1 MFIPDPTFSIPD
13 LNFFHPRSR
22 ILDPGV
28 KKASDPG
35 SGSATQ
41 PGSHPYRV
49 EVSAEVSRIDVK
61 PNEPRLSALFCWSA
75 AEPDPPAPST
85 IAKDCT
91 VALRLKYGTLD
102 SQKMHL
108 SQIKTYF

>member
-1 MFIPDPTFSIPD
+1 
-13 LNFFHPRSR
+13 
-22 ILDPGV
+22 
-28 KKASDPG
+28 
-35 SGSATQ
+35 
-41 PGSHPYRV
+41 V

-91 VALRLKYGTLD
+91 VALRLKYTLD
-102 SQKMHL
+102 SQQMHL
-108 SQIKTYF
+108 YQVKTYF

>member
-1 MFIPDPTFSIPD
+1 MFIPDPTFSIPYPGFE
-13 LNFFHPRSR
+13 FFPSQ
-22 ILDPGV
+22 IPDT
-28 KKASDPG
+28 G
-35 SGSATQ
+35 SGSATL

-49 EVSAEVSRIDVK
+49 EVSAEVSRIEVK

-91 VALRLKYGTLD
+91 VGLRLKYGTLD
-102 SQKMHL
+102 SQQMHL
-108 SQIKTYF
+108 SQVKTYF